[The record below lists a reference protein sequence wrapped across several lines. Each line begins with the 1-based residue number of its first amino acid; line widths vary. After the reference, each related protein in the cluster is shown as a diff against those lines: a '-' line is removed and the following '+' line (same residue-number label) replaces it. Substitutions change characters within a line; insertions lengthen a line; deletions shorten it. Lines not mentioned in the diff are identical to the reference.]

1 MVGPRQCDERP
12 YKTMVPTLSEKYE
25 DYEPLRD
32 QTPCFLYHLRR
43 PISVETAAGKRSAN
57 RALTALNINSEI
69 EETHFVILWRSFDRA
84 MKMAKHTTHD
94 EVGLRRAERVC
105 IRAYN
110 YIAGHIMAMKNE
122 DYERARITR
131 VAHYQAHVALC
142 AKRGT
147 APPGEDP
154 RAPIKPQ
161 IPTPAVA
168 GAEVSPGGMMN

>member
-1 MVGPRQCDERP
+1 MFGEIRRGHFITKHRRSYFGQRRGPLHFIAFVTRQQVACDRVILIAGTMVGPRQCDERP

-69 EETHFVILWRSFDRA
+69 EETHFVSLWRSFDRA
-84 MKMAKHTTHD
+84 NTTHD
-94 EVGLRRAERVC
+94 EVGLRSAERVC

-110 YIAGHIMAMKNE
+110 
-122 DYERARITR
+122 
-131 VAHYQAHVALC
+131 LLP
-142 AKRGT
+142 GT
-147 APPGEDP
+147 SWP
-154 RAPIKPQ
+154 
-161 IPTPAVA
+161 
-168 GAEVSPGGMMN
+168 